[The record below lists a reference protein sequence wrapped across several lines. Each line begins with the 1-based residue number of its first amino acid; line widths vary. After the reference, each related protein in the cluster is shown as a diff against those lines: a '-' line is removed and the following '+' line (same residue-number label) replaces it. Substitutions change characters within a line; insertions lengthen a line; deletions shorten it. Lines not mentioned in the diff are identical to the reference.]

1 LRDRVSASS
10 RDRITAN
17 YFRTGSQ
24 RDRTKAIAAFD
35 AMLARG
41 DSDRVLGGLAWELL
55 DRREYARAETL
66 LRAEVRRDTM
76 TLHEQVILIQAL
88 SIQGKMREADSAIA
102 VDRRRSPNRTPI
114 EMEALRLLK
123 YQGRLDDFRRG
134 LDSARRAR
142 NAVDPSFA
150 LRELAELAGNR
161 GQLREWMSLDAQ
173 RRQLDSTLGR
183 DPSRLD
189 AALTW
194 VGARAILELPFEDE
208 MRELEAALRASPME
222 RLPVQARPYFPLA
235 ITYALA
241 GRPDLARAVLGRFNA
256 EVTDPTLRNRQRP
269 AVDLTE
275 GIIARAEGR
284 WTEAI
289 AKLRQG
295 DRLPDGPAGRCGY
308 CLATNL
314 IWVFAEA
321 GMADSALAEYESY
334 RAAGYGARERDGP
347 DTELGAPTLLALAR
361 IYESKGDTANA
372 VAHYREFIELW
383 KDADPELQPGVAAA
397 SERLRQLTPTE
408 RPRR

>member
-1 LRDRVSASS
+1 
-10 RDRITAN
+10 
-17 YFRTGSQ
+17 
-24 RDRTKAIAAFD
+24 
-35 AMLARG
+35 
-41 DSDRVLGGLAWELL
+41 
-55 DRREYARAETL
+55 
-66 LRAEVRRDTM
+66 
-76 TLHEQVILIQAL
+76 
-88 SIQGKMREADSAIA
+88 
-102 VDRRRSPNRTPI
+102 
-114 EMEALRLLK
+114 
-123 YQGRLDDFRRG
+123 
-134 LDSARRAR
+134 
-142 NAVDPSFA
+142 
-150 LRELAELAGNR
+150 
-161 GQLREWMSLDAQ
+161 
-173 RRQLDSTLGR
+173 
-183 DPSRLD
+183 
-189 AALTW
+189 
-194 VGARAILELPFEDE
+194 
-208 MRELEAALRASPME
+208 
-222 RLPVQARPYFPLA
+222 
-235 ITYALA
+235 
-241 GRPDLARAVLGRFNA
+241 VLGRFNA

-383 KDADPELQPGVAAA
+383 KDADPELQPRVAAA
-397 SERLRQLTPTE
+397 RERLRQLTPTE